1 MPGKSVEGTSSGA
14 TRAQRTRERLLD
26 AAEALLREGG
36 LPAATVPAIA
46 ARAGM
51 AVGNVYK
58 RFRDKDGL
66 LQAVF
71 LRVDER
77 ATAANARALDRA
89 RWRAEP
95 IGPLLSR
102 LLLPTARMYA
112 QNRRLF
118 AAMAEFSERQSDPRL
133 RERLSRLRRE
143 ALRDASRILLER
155 RTHMAHPD
163 PERGV
168 GFIITAVA
176 TTLRGILLSPHP
188 PRRYLSDPE
197 WLGGELSRMV
207 LGYLGLPA
215 DSVADEDVR
224 PGGRALYP
232 RTDPPHASGA

>member
-1 MPGKSVEGTSSGA
+1 MPVKPAKRTAGG

-46 ARAGM
+46 VRAEM

-58 RFRDKDGL
+58 RFADKDSL
-66 LQAVF
+66 LEAVF

-77 ATAANARALDRA
+77 ARAANARALDRA

-102 LLLPTARMYA
+102 VLLPTARMYA
-112 QNRRLF
+112 QNRHLF
-118 AAMAEFSERQSDPRL
+118 AAMASFSESHSDPRL
-133 RERLSRLRRE
+133 RERLTRLRRGT
-143 ALRDASRILLER
+143 LRDASRILLDR
-155 RTHMAHPD
+155 RKHMTHPD

-168 GFIITAVA
+168 AFILTVVGITF
-176 TTLRGILLSPHP
+176 RGVLLSPRP

-197 WLGGELSRMV
+197 GFGAELTRVV
-207 LGYLGLPA
+207 LGYLGLPSQ
-215 DSVADEDVR
+215 SVADDA
-224 PGGRALYP
+224 G
-232 RTDPPHASGA
+232 SQ